1 MTVPETI
8 IAAKNALVSGP
19 RDAVLRHDTRAAKD
33 GGLAARRPH
42 APLADVSDV
51 ELRRALVLERV
62 GASLDGLLLAVEQVQ
77 DKRLEWKDAPKATL
91 IPKVIDALIALALL
105 AFPAGRIVTASAW
118 AVSALMRLAR
128 LQGPVSAN
136 AIAALR
142 SISRTGVPEKVVSK
156 AAEKAAGIAT
166 KQWRAWRE
174 GSCQLRPEAPTRQA
188 FCCLKRLSNC

>member
-156 AAEKAAGIAT
+156 LRR
-166 KQWRAWRE
+166 KQPA
-174 GSCQLRPEAPTRQA
+174 LRPNSGAPGGRGA
-188 FCCLKRLSNC
+188 ASCDPKHRLAKRFAA